1 MAFDTPL
8 EADRPA
14 QLNLLHTF
22 MRAPVIG
29 TLMWIFGG
37 DVAKELEE
45 RDRCT
50 LVDAAIDTSHLRT
63 ATDNEEDSSSVCSD
77 VPDHASDDEKWPE
90 VHDSSAVG
98 GEGPRSPPMKSRKD
112 IASSA
117 TAALAQMSDF
127 APAAAFDKESSAQ
140 GDKNGSSQAGRQMS
154 WSDESGQSLVEYFDV
169 SNKVG
174 IFVFLKRL
182 RVERYI
188 FNQKVAAQ

>member
-22 MRAPVIG
+22 IRAPVIG

-50 LVDAAIDTSHLRT
+50 LVDAAIDTSHLKT
-63 ATDNEEDSSSVCSD
+63 AADNEEDSSSVSSD

-127 APAAAFDKESSAQ
+127 APATAFDKESSVQ

-174 IFVFLKRL
+174 IFVF
-182 RVERYI
+182 
-188 FNQKVAAQ
+188 